1 MIPLWKPSIG
11 EKEKKS
17 INEVLLE
24 GYLGHGSFSNKF
36 EEKSAQIL
44 KLNKENLLSC
54 STGHSALHLIINTL
68 CPENGKIATPT
79 FNNIADFQS
88 ILNNRCTPVLI
99 DSSSS
104 ITPYVSPE
112 TLTRCIKEKRISAFI
127 ALDYASNFCP
137 LEEYHEICS
146 KYGVKLIYDAAHSF
160 GSIDFKRLKYCDAA
174 MFSFDPIKTL
184 TCIDAGLIYFQN
196 PELISST
203 KPKRFIGMEQN
214 ELKLKLNKRTWDYD
228 CKKEGW
234 RYHLSNI
241 HASVG
246 IAQIERLNE
255 IKRKRINAL
264 KFIRN
269 LVNSENIPI
278 QFYEW
283 DKSMIPFMNVA
294 IVDSEHKE
302 KLRSFLDLNNI
313 QSGTHWKPG
322 HLFTKFKS
330 YKYEGCENANNLYN
344 KLISLPLYTDIT
356 ENELIEIGSKL
367 KKFFSIKKI

>member
-11 EKEKKS
+11 KKEKES
-17 INEVLLE
+17 INEALLE
-24 GYLGHGSFSNKF
+24 GYLGHGSYSNKF

-44 KLNKENLLSC
+44 KLNKENILAC
-54 STGHSALHLIINTL
+54 STGHSALHLIINAL
-68 CPENGKIATPT
+68 CPENFKIATPT
-79 FNNIADFQS
+79 FNNIADFQA
-88 ILNNRCTPVLI
+88 ILNNRCKPVLV

-104 ITPYVSPE
+104 TNPYVSSE
-112 TLTRCIKEKRISAFI
+112 TLTRCIKENKIHAFI

-137 LEEYHEICS
+137 LEDYYEICT

-174 MFSFDPIKTL
+174 MFSFDPIKTF
-184 TCIDAGLIYFQN
+184 TCIDAGLIYFKD
-196 PELISST
+196 PDLISST

-214 ELKLKLNKRTWDYD
+214 ESKLKLNKRTWDYD
-228 CKKEGW
+228 CTKEGW

-246 IAQIERLNE
+246 IVQIERLNE
-255 IKRKRINAL
+255 IKEKRINAL

-269 LVNSENIPI
+269 LVKAEDLPI
-278 QFYEW
+278 EFYEW

-294 IVDSEHKE
+294 IVNFEDKE
-302 KLRSFLDLNNI
+302 KLRVFLDVNNI

-330 YKYEGCENANNLYN
+330 YKYEGCENANNLY
-344 KLISLPLYTDIT
+344 KQLISLPLYTDIT
-356 ENELIEIGSKL
+356 KNELIEVCSKL
-367 KKFFSIKKI
+367 KNFFNIKKR